1 MLNIIERIST
11 ITHNKSYKEMLNQA
25 QNNWL
30 DLSVNEVIESVID
43 YLINLTT
50 ISV

>member
-1 MLNIIERIST
+1 
-11 ITHNKSYKEMLNQA
+11 MLNQA

-30 DLSVNEVIESVID
+30 DLSVDEVIESVIE
-43 YLINLTT
+43 YLRDLTT